1 MGFRDLLLLYV
12 VAALSIRWIATAAA
26 AGPSSILMWVVG
38 CVTYFVPLVF
48 CVLELSSRYPEEGGM
63 YVWSKRAFGE
73 FAGFMTG
80 WLYWAAT
87 LPYFPAI
94 LYFAAANAL
103 FIRGD
108 RWQHLANNNVYF
120 IVFSLAGLLVGVT
133 LNILGLD
140 FGKWLH
146 NVGAIGAWLPAFML
160 IVLGSMAW
168 LRFGSATQ
176 MSTSTL
182 LPSVNLKTLFFWSTI
197 AFALGGAEGMSAM
210 GEEIQNPRRN
220 IPRAVVASGIIITIT
235 YIAGTAVV
243 LAALPSNEVTQLQ
256 GFIQAITKVGDRV
269 GFYTAGPLAALLV
282 TIGSIGTLGA
292 WFAASARLPFV
303 AGIDRF
309 LPAAFGRVHPRWKT
323 PYVALIVQAMVAGI
337 FIFLG
342 QAGTSV
348 AGAYD
353 VLVSMGIISYFLPLL
368 YMFAAA
374 IRLQREPAGPDV
386 IRVPGGKPVAV
397 FLGIL
402 GLLSTIISSVLAC
415 IPPGNESN
423 KLLAVVK
430 IIGSSAL
437 TVAIG
442 AVIYWIGRGRRIRI
456 AATKSR

>member
-269 GFYTAGPLAALLV
+269 GFYAAGPVAALLV
-282 TIGSIGTLGA
+282 TIGSIGGGGRYDDLTGLFGV
-292 WFAASARLPFV
+292 PNIPGV
-303 AGIDRF
+303 GISFGVDR
-309 LPAAFGRVHPRWKT
+309 
-323 PYVALIVQAMVAGI
+323 M
-337 FIFLG
+337 
-342 QAGTSV
+342 
-348 AGAYD
+348 YD
-353 VLVSMGIISYFLPLL
+353 VMEELRLFPDEVHTGTQVLFFNLGEKESKTAFESMQQLRANNIRCEL
-368 YMFAAA
+368 YHEAAKFDKEF
-374 IRLQREPAGPDV
+374 R
-386 IRVPGGKPVAV
+386 
-397 FLGIL
+397 
-402 GLLSTIISSVLAC
+402 
-415 IPPGNESN
+415 
-423 KLLAVVK
+423 
-430 IIGSSAL
+430 
-437 TVAIG
+437 
-442 AVIYWIGRGRRIRI
+442 
-456 AATKSR
+456 

>member
-26 AGPSSILMWVVG
+26 AGPSSILMWVAG

-48 CVLELSSRYPEEGGM
+48 CVLELSSRYPDEGGM

-103 FIRGD
+103 FIGGD
-108 RWQHLANNNVYF
+108 RWQHLANSNVYF
-120 IVFSLAGLLVGVT
+120 IAFSLAGLFVGVT

-160 IVLGSMAW
+160 IVLGTMAW

-176 MSTSTL
+176 ISASTL

-243 LAALPSNEVTQLQ
+243 LAALPSDEVTQLQ
-256 GFIQAITKVGDRV
+256 GFIQAISKVGSRV
-269 GFYTAGPLAALLV
+269 GFDAAGPFAALLV

-303 AGIDRF
+303 AGLDRF
-309 LPAAFGRVHPRWKT
+309 LPAAFGRVHSRWKT
-323 PYVALIVQAMVAGI
+323 PYVALIVQAIVAGI

-368 YMFAAA
+368 YMFSAV
-374 IRLQREPAGPDV
+374 IRLQREPAGPEV

-397 FLGIL
+397 FLAIL
-402 GLLSTIISSVLAC
+402 GLLTTIVSSVLAC

-423 KLLAVVK
+423 KLLAVIK

-442 AVIYWIGRGRRIRI
+442 AGIYWIGRARKMGSN
-456 AATKSR
+456 AG